1 MKKEE
6 LRDLK
11 VLRLAARVSEE
22 TMAARL
28 GVAVDTFTDLEDGSL
43 IPSSDLLDEWQRA
56 VGLALCQA
64 ARHRRS
70 ASRSLRRWFIKLE

>member
-1 MKKEE
+1 MQEE
-6 LRDLK
+6 LHDLK
-11 VLRLAARVSEE
+11 TMRIAARVSAE

-56 VGLALCQA
+56 VGLALCHA

-70 ASRSLRRWFIKLE
+70 ASRSLRRWLIRLE